1 MGVNKEALDFT
12 SRIEL
17 LYRNFGETTALF
29 RMAQACFEENVADS
43 LRNSRH
49 DWAYIIIRRALFRSL
64 ILELASLNFDDS
76 RMNINPS
83 IRALIRQL
91 GDATEEPNT
100 KLLNWLRDR
109 YVSVA
114 KGPGMGLRNQFDAY
128 VREALAAW
136 ASVRNTAPWV
146 ALWCLRP

>member
-1 MGVNKEALDFT
+1 MCVDKEALDFT

-43 LRNSRH
+43 LQNSCH
-49 DWAYIIIRRALFRSL
+49 EYAYKIIRRALFRSL

-76 RMNINPS
+76 RMNVNPS

-91 GDATEEPNT
+91 KNGPEDVDLHAQGI
-100 KLLNWLRDR
+100 
-109 YVSVA
+109 VSMQ
-114 KGPGMGLRNQFDAY
+114 P
-128 VREALAAW
+128 AA
-136 ASVRNTAPWV
+136 
-146 ALWCLRP
+146 